1 MRLKAVTVSVA
12 GFLVLI
18 GCSDNSPDTR
28 ASSTAAP
35 SGPRVVASTTWT
47 GAFARAA
54 GASDVRVIAPA
65 EFQHPPDYEP
75 RPSDLLALRDAD
87 FVVFGGMERFV
98 DRLKETAG
106 GTAKVIQ
113 VRPDNSR
120 EGIRAEVIR
129 LGALF
134 RTQRGA
140 DTFLARFEAAYLRVV
155 QELRDAGGAGTDRQQ
170 TVVANGVQ
178 AWWAELAGLKVLAT
192 FPNQPLSAQQVAE
205 LAAQKPDL
213 VFDNANLPAA
223 AALAQEAGAERVLL
237 TNFPDR
243 GLDLITL
250 FDTNAGRIRDAMS
263 KRAHR

>member
-1 MRLKAVTVSVA
+1 MRLRVVALTVA
-12 GFLVLI
+12 GPIVLI
-18 GCSDNSPDTR
+18 GCSDNAPDTG
-28 ASSTAAP
+28 ATSTAAL

-106 GTAKVIQ
+106 GGAKVIQ
-113 VRPDNSR
+113 VRPDNTR
-120 EGIRAEVIR
+120 DAIRAEVSR
-129 LGALF
+129 LGGLF
-134 RTQRGA
+134 GTQRPA
-140 DTFLARFEAAYLRVV
+140 EEFLGRFEAVYNRLA
-155 QELRDAGGAGTDRQQ
+155 QELRSAGGVGADRPA
-170 TVVANGVQ
+170 VISNVVQ

-192 FPNQPLSAQQVAE
+192 FPNQPLSAQQVAD
-205 LAAQKPDL
+205 LAARDPDL
-213 VFDNANLPAA
+213 VFDNANVPGAA
-223 AALAQEAGAERVLL
+223 AVAQEAGAERVLL

-243 GLDLITL
+243 DLDLIAL
-250 FDTNAGRIRDAMS
+250 FEANAGHIRDALR
-263 KRAHR
+263 KREHR